1 MVLLLIAV
9 LVVADVSVE
18 FGSVLEFVC
27 LCCFRNTAATLCV
40 LTVRDREIPRSGILA
55 SSD

>member
-9 LVVADVSVE
+9 LVVADVSAE
-18 FGSVLEFVC
+18 FGSVLEFGC

-55 SSD
+55 SND